1 MEIREKQIED
11 ILVSSPSLVQ
21 RTFGMEEEPR
31 LIGRQIIV
39 PSGRLDMLYTYQ
51 QYLFLIEL
59 KVATFQK
66 RFITQVLDYKSD
78 LHKMQQQGKLIGG
91 EIVPCLL
98 MPEATK
104 NGREEIEANHI
115 LLQEYNPEDILN
127 YFYSE
132 RLKPIT
138 SFSELK
144 PIDIGIWNIHLI
156 NKFIY
161 KLVDTNSIKELQ
173 SIVGGSSKTLYN
185 KIRFAN
191 ELGLLNWAKNGDY
204 IALTQLGE
212 KYVAAKDDY
221 FEQALSEDQAKQLKD
236 YVMQNPY
243 ASCVSLGIASVVE
256 CVFTLSKTSYPVPIS
271 QLEQYFAIYSG
282 KSLEWQTNTA
292 KMYGAKMYSNYA
304 IDLGLLAK
312 NDTSIYLTPE
322 GIKFVVQMQ
331 LHKSLKLMNY
341 FNLN

>member
-39 PSGRLDMLYTYQ
+39 PSGRLDMLFTYQ

-66 RFITQVLDYKSD
+66 RFITQVLDYKKD
-78 LHKMQQQGKLIGG
+78 LQKMQQQGKLISGD
-91 EIVPCLL
+91 IVPCLL
-98 MPEATK
+98 MPKATK
-104 NGREEIEANHI
+104 NGREEIESHNI

-132 RLKPIT
+132 RLRPIT

-161 KLVDTNSIKELQ
+161 NLSGTNSIKELQ
-173 SIVGGSSKTLYN
+173 GIVGGSSKTLYN

-191 ELGLLNWAKNGDY
+191 ELGLLIWYKNGDY

-212 KYVAAKDDY
+212 KYVSAKDDY
-221 FEQALSEDQAKQLKD
+221 LEQALSEDQAKQLKD

-243 ASCVSLGIASVVE
+243 ASCVSLGIASIVE

-322 GIKFVVQMQ
+322 GIKFVIQMQ